1 MDANYLNQ
9 IQDEIRKIYYDFE
22 SSSRNG
28 NRIAIASNFRQI
40 MIVEMK
46 ILSHLIEKR
55 NMQCTAVNKI
65 KEPFG
70 ARELQK
76 ILQNHN
82 HQDHKFFEWLFCSFN
97 SAYIT
102 IEKEQINDKIIYNNK
117 TNVKA
122 VLDSLSDMTLL
133 SESGNFGTVWKTK
146 IRGLSNV
153 TYIKTDKNIAEFD
166 KHFLKHEFFVGYQL
180 NSLRKCIPNFM
191 YVYGLF
197 ECKKVEGGSPCQP
210 SENEWGP
217 DYNVDYLLMEKIKD
231 AFPLTSILTNE
242 KEKISHFQIMSIYF
256 QVILSIKLAW
266 ERFGFTHYD
275 LHTSNVVLEST
286 PNDEFVLIEYKCMQK
301 TYYVKSNIIARIID
315 YGLSHVEVENMHF
328 GNLNIGRKMGF
339 NADESSP
346 MWDIYKFAG
355 TIMYDLVLYEHYDLV
370 SRLKYLLTM
379 FSSFKNITNDK
390 NFVDQI
396 IEENNEEDF
405 FFSRFTEWE
414 VANSLTPFEDNL
426 EWILDRD
433 KSLSKFLIFDEKS
446 RPDIPILN
454 KSTKEV
460 NYDEK
465 FNKIVGDLS
474 NVKLSQ
480 KRERN

>member
-97 SAYIT
+97 SAQIT

-166 KHFLKHEFFVGYQL
+166 KHFLKHEFFVGYI
-180 NSLRKCIPNFM
+180 R
-191 YVYGLF
+191 
-197 ECKKVEGGSPCQP
+197 
-210 SENEWGP
+210 
-217 DYNVDYLLMEKIKD
+217 
-231 AFPLTSILTNE
+231 
-242 KEKISHFQIMSIYF
+242 
-256 QVILSIKLAW
+256 
-266 ERFGFTHYD
+266 
-275 LHTSNVVLEST
+275 
-286 PNDEFVLIEYKCMQK
+286 
-301 TYYVKSNIIARIID
+301 
-315 YGLSHVEVENMHF
+315 
-328 GNLNIGRKMGF
+328 
-339 NADESSP
+339 
-346 MWDIYKFAG
+346 
-355 TIMYDLVLYEHYDLV
+355 
-370 SRLKYLLTM
+370 
-379 FSSFKNITNDK
+379 
-390 NFVDQI
+390 
-396 IEENNEEDF
+396 
-405 FFSRFTEWE
+405 
-414 VANSLTPFEDNL
+414 
-426 EWILDRD
+426 
-433 KSLSKFLIFDEKS
+433 
-446 RPDIPILN
+446 
-454 KSTKEV
+454 
-460 NYDEK
+460 
-465 FNKIVGDLS
+465 
-474 NVKLSQ
+474 
-480 KRERN
+480 